1 MHLRTNKIK
10 RTFTFRLLSSQ
21 GPPVWLILTIIF
33 CLIYISN
40 LLISFFCSSL
50 SVHMTSGSLYLSL
63 WLFLSQY
70 YDLGSPADSSGSA
83 PGCLMTDSSCVNMG
97 FPSCG
102 TRGRCHGEWGSF
114 SCQCTPG
121 YSGHQC
127 EKGNYS
133 VVTQSFQ
140 AMSIFTSGRWERLR

>member
-1 MHLRTNKIK
+1 
-10 RTFTFRLLSSQ
+10 
-21 GPPVWLILTIIF
+21 
-33 CLIYISN
+33 
-40 LLISFFCSSL
+40 
-50 SVHMTSGSLYLSL
+50 
-63 WLFLSQY
+63 
-70 YDLGSPADSSGSA
+70 
-83 PGCLMTDSSCVNMG
+83 MTDSSCVNMG

-133 VVTQSFQ
+133 DI
-140 AMSIFTSGRWERLR
+140 AWKLWDNYYLNKWEVSETEALKIKQISHC